1 LGRKVDR
8 PPHGMLYE
16 RRFRGVRARPTL
28 RELLNTARD
37 SGYLLDY
44 RFDDDG
50 LLVRRPWLAGPTL
63 DSMFQRI
70 PAEDRLRFSA
80 EAFAKLL
87 RQLDAL
93 RTVGLEHGAVHPG
106 NVVVTRGVQLVD
118 VVGNAARLQADAAE
132 SRHYPIWMW
141 GPTAPQGRGWGR
153 WDRICL
159 LRMSTLLALGPDAWH
174 GWWNAAEMIDACE
187 RWVANARTLFTEDAE
202 AAVRMETSLALAR
215 RLVEEGELPELAA
228 GPAPE
233 AVAEAVADA
242 SVEEDE
248 SSHVLPA
255 VEAGPGEEDSAQVE
269 VMAIEEAPSDIVP
282 IDVEMLDEPDEGVTE
297 PYPVPETAAAARPV
311 VESAYDLPVV
321 TDDPHLPTAEVE
333 VTPPPSGPQEAIRE
347 DPLRWFAEHMGTF
360 RTSASETVLR
370 PEQEAR
376 AIRAAVNVGLTPE
389 RARSALAEWLESS
402 ELVRVETLRAQ
413 ATRTVVD
420 GKHYGKW
427 VRRRA
432 VIMAEWLFTNRGMDA
447 AEATL
452 IVRQIIGE
460 QGLVDERDYRREWVP
475 PLERFLRKNCPRLAY
490 KPRQVRKMVDV
501 VAQHGVPRTLAER
514 WVKSFLAEGGYE
526 VKKGLFG

>member
-1 LGRKVDR
+1 MGRKVDR
-8 PPHGMLYE
+8 PPHGTLYE

-37 SGYLLDY
+37 GGYLLDY

-63 DSMFQRI
+63 DTMFLRI
-70 PAEDRLRFSA
+70 PADDRLRFSA

-87 RQLDAL
+87 RQLDTL
-93 RTVGLEHGAVHPG
+93 RTQGLEHGAMHPG
-106 NVVVTRGVQLVD
+106 NVVVIRGVQLVD
-118 VVGNAARLQADAAE
+118 VVGNAARLQSDAAE

-174 GWWNAAEMIDACE
+174 GWWNAAEMIEACE
-187 RWVANARTLFTEDAE
+187 RWVANARTLFSEDAE

-215 RLVEEGELPELAA
+215 RLVEEGELPELAL

-233 AVAEAVADA
+233 AVAEAVAEA

-255 VEAGPGEEDSAQVE
+255 VEAGPGDEEATPVE
-269 VMAIEEAPSDIVP
+269 VVPIEEAPDDVVP
-282 IDVEMLDEPDEGVTE
+282 IDVEMLHEPDEGITE
-297 PYPVPETAAAARPV
+297 PHPVPDAGNAARPV
-311 VESAYDLPVV
+311 MESAYDLPVV
-321 TDDPHLPTAEVE
+321 TDELQPSTAEVE
-333 VTPPPSGPQEAIRE
+333 TTPPPSGPREAIRE
-347 DPLRWFAEHMGTF
+347 DPLSWFASHMDSF
-360 RTSASETVLR
+360 RTDSSETVLR
-370 PEQEAR
+370 PEQEAQ
-376 AIRAAVNVGLTPE
+376 ALGAAVDAGLTPE

-432 VIMAEWLFTNRGMDA
+432 VIMAEWLFTNRGM
-447 AEATL
+447 EATEAAT

-460 QGLVDERDYRREWVP
+460 QGLTDERDFRVEWVP

-490 KPRQVRKMVDV
+490 KPRQLRKMVDL
-501 VAQHGVPRTLAER
+501 VAKQGVPRTLAER
-514 WVKSFLAEGGYE
+514 WIKSFLAESGYE
-526 VKKGLFG
+526 VKTGLFS